1 MKAASDCTTGATVTA
16 GRGAVVV
23 VVVVGATERGATLT
37 PGAAELDEVGAGTV
51 VGTVAGTDV
60 VVVTSAEDT
69 ADDTRLESEET
80 LADSDAL
87 LADDP

>member
-37 PGAAELDEVGAGTV
+37 PGAAEIDEVGA
-51 VGTVAGTDV
+51 GTVAGTDV

>member
-1 MKAASDCTTGATVTA
+1 MNAASDCTTGATVTA
-16 GRGAVVV
+16 GRGAV

-51 VGTVAGTDV
+51 AGTVAGTDV